1 MSLYKRQTTAPNLP
15 LRTPPVLRSR
25 TASMGDVLTSNKN
38 NSPIARHRRQS
49 AITNSGQGLGTRA
62 SSSQGLGA
70 RTSSCQKMSRKSS
83 VASIGCHISSLL
95 SLSSQVKEK
104 KEETNRKGLLSKGK
118 LEKS

>member
-1 MSLYKRQTTAPNLP
+1 
-15 LRTPPVLRSR
+15 
-25 TASMGDVLTSNKN
+25 MGDVLTSNKN

-104 KEETNRKGLLSKGK
+104 KEETDRKGLLSKG
-118 LEKS
+118 

>member
-1 MSLYKRQTTAPNLP
+1 
-15 LRTPPVLRSR
+15 
-25 TASMGDVLTSNKN
+25 MGDVLTSNRN

-49 AITNSGQGLGTRA
+49 AITNSGQGLGTRASSSQGLGTRA

-104 KEETNRKGLLSKGK
+104 KEETDKKGLLSKG
-118 LEKS
+118 